1 MTMLLLAAA
10 LAQPDPL
17 TFSGAGMDLTVR
29 QGGFRSDPR
38 RVIIE
43 RADPAHY
50 DPELPE
56 AGDTGGWKAR
66 RRADR
71 TERQFLRPSETQLNK
86 LIRARYLEP
95 AEARQTGEYG
105 VGGEEPFYKVEV
117 NPSYPFPDPFH
128 KKVRLRPRAIAPSP
142 RVPPRVLLPA
152 PRIAPRRAPPQV
164 EKFAPRFRPVE
175 LGVHTPYAPPRD
187 PYEAAHEGSERRLPS
202 VVGFGGSTLGKYF
215 ADGFEGSYGRSLTPD
230 YPHIHPVRRAPAARR
245 PRVALRLTA
254 PRGHCLTA
262 L

>member
-117 NPSYPFPDPFH
+117 NPSYPFPDLFH

-142 RVPPRVLLPA
+142 RVAQPA
-152 PRIAPRRAPPQV
+152 PRIASRRAPQI
-164 EKFAPRFRPVE
+164 ETFAPRFRPVE

-202 VVGFGGSTLGKYF
+202 AVGFGGSTLGKYF

-245 PRVALRLTA
+245 PRVALWLTV

>member
-56 AGDTGGWKAR
+56 AGDAGPWKAR

-71 TERQFLRPSETQLNK
+71 TERQFLRPSEKQLDK
-86 LIRARYLEP
+86 LTRARYLEP

-117 NPSYPFPDPFH
+117 NPSYPFPDLFH

-152 PRIAPRRAPPQV
+152 PRIAPRR
-164 EKFAPRFRPVE
+164 RSRSSRPASARWSSAC
-175 LGVHTPYAPPRD
+175 T
-187 PYEAAHEGSERRLPS
+187 RR
-202 VVGFGGSTLGKYF
+202 T
-215 ADGFEGSYGRSLTPD
+215 R
-230 YPHIHPVRRAPAARR
+230 RRAIRTRR
-245 PRVALRLTA
+245 RTRA
-254 PRGHCLTA
+254 PSGGCRRR
-262 L
+262 